1 MGRGAILM
9 LQRSCY
15 CRCAVGPICTD
26 WGEAGSPIILFADH
40 DWDFRPSSSGSFFFC
55 ISFVACRLIVP
66 PFCFVI
72 HYISHE
78 RFSSVHTLQLRT
90 GSSSVSF
97 PVPKKW
103 QSVVKP

>member
-1 MGRGAILM
+1 M

-55 ISFVACRLIVP
+55 ISFVACRLIVT
-66 PFCFVI
+66 PFLFLFI
-72 HYISHE
+72 HY
-78 RFSSVHTLQLRT
+78 SSVQAVVL
-90 GSSSVSF
+90 SVSGSQEVAVF
-97 PVPKKW
+97 C
-103 QSVVKP
+103 